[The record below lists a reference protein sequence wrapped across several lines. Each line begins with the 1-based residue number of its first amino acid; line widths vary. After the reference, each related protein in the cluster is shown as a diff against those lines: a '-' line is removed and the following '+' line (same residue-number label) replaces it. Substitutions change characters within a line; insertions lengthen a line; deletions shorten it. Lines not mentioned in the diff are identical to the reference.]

1 MGGIQASQ
9 NYFPFNFQINVS
21 LQNFFFFSFIF
32 HFKGT
37 SNAYA
42 MIFQIFPFLSFTV
55 SFMEF
60 STRIFH
66 LQIANKFQRQYAN
79 CWHKD
84 SHMAV
89 EMSSL
94 FTSSSFTLSIY
105 SYLFGT
111 FFMNIKRF
119 SMIDKYR
126 YLSMILLFFIAVSF
140 NVCKLITFNNLGIT
154 IHFYELRTFLISFFH
169 IYFHLRPIKPL
180 AI

>member
-1 MGGIQASQ
+1 MCHCRIFFSSHSSFILKGLRTHMRWFFKYSHFYILQSVLW
-9 NYFPFNFQINVS
+9 NFLPEFFIFKLQIN
-21 LQNFFFFSFIF
+21 
-32 HFKGT
+32 
-37 SNAYA
+37 SNDN
-42 MIFQIFPFLSFTV
+42 M
-55 SFMEF
+55 
-60 STRIFH
+60 
-66 LQIANKFQRQYAN
+66 QIADTKTVIWRLK
-79 CWHKD
+79 W
-84 SHMAV
+84 V
-89 EMSSL
+89 LSSPPPPSL
-94 FTSSSFTLSIY
+94 SLSIY